1 MLSPSFCEKYM
12 YKGNEGSYPFTIPG
26 DADASI
32 EKLLELSEAHISQ
45 HFNGSWV
52 PYNLCSRTKP
62 TAYRSVCWLDMIRY
76 TLHTLVAPYLSDVA
90 AKALAAVVRGITT
103 MLSRNLDEADI
114 KEMEK

>member
-1 MLSPSFCEKYM
+1 M

-26 DADASI
+26 DAGASI
-32 EKLLELSEAHISQ
+32 EKSLELSEAHISQ

-52 PYNLCSRTKP
+52 PYNLCSKTKP

-76 TLHTLVAPYLSDVA
+76 TFHTLVAPYLRDVA
-90 AKALAAVVRGITT
+90 PKVLAAIVRGITT
-103 MLSRNLDEADI
+103 TLSRNLDEADI